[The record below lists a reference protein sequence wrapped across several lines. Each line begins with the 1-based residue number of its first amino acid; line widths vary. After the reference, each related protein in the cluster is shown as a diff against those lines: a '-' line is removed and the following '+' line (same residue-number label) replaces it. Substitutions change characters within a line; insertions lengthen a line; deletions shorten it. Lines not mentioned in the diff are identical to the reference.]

1 MITNNLINSFI
12 LGVSFVLILLFLTLL
27 GNIFLHYSKIKKKYK
42 IIIILLISI
51 LLLIKNVILFI
62 EFLKLPPGQILNS
75 HHLIIDIILIF
86 SGLIAVIIEYKFVD
100 KKVLLFTFIFLI
112 FYLISAFFPLPLIE
126 AFSEYGIIFSVF
138 VLFLGMIIEKN

>member
-27 GNIFLHYSKIKKKYK
+27 GNIFLHYSKIKKKYR
-42 IIIILLISI
+42 ILIILIISI
-51 LLLIKNVILFI
+51 LLLIKNLILFI
-62 EFLKLPPGQILNS
+62 EFLNIEPGQILNS
-75 HHLIIDIILIF
+75 HHLIIDLILIF
-86 SGLIAVIIEYKFVD
+86 SGIVAAFIERKSLN
-100 KKVLLFTFIFLI
+100 KKVLLFTFVFLI

-138 VLFLGMIIEKN
+138 VLFLEMIIEKN